1 MSGDGGG
8 LTETGGLMGA
18 GGAAPAESWRRR
30 TDWRKE
36 TGEGYMPSGREITPE
51 AERIVRYVNRDRLW
65 QRHMELARFG
75 ARSDGG
81 VNRQALSAE
90 EIAARAHLIGIAR
103 ARGFGVATDP
113 AGNLFFRL
121 QGREPHLPPVLSG
134 SHMDSQPTGGRF
146 DGIYGVLAA
155 VEVLEAIRDA
165 GHVPRR
171 SIEAVAWMN
180 EEGSRFAPG
189 MMGSEAFAGV
199 RPLDEILGVR
209 DADGV
214 TVAAALAT
222 VNAAFPDV
230 PLRELGQP
238 VEAYV
243 EAHIEQG
250 PVLEAEGRVVGAV
263 TGIQGKQTFR
273 VTVTG
278 EEAHAGTKPMAER
291 RDALIAA
298 SAMVQRLHAIARS
311 TAEDL
316 MLTFGRFTVSPNAP
330 SVVPAKVVFS
340 IDLRHFDTG
349 LMQGF
354 GAAIPDLCAE
364 LAGGCTVVVEP
375 LVDAPSLVFPEV
387 LRERICD
394 IAAVLGHPAMDLPS
408 AAGHDARHLHAIA
421 PAAMI
426 FIPCHQGISHHPTER
441 AEPEHLHAGARV
453 LAALLVELAG

>member
-1 MSGDGGG
+1 
-8 LTETGGLMGA
+8 
-18 GGAAPAESWRRR
+18 
-30 TDWRKE
+30 
-36 TGEGYMPSGREITPE
+36 
-51 AERIVRYVNRDRLW
+51 
-65 QRHMELARFG
+65 
-75 ARSDGG
+75 
-81 VNRQALSAE
+81 
-90 EIAARAHLIGIAR
+90 
-103 ARGFGVATDP
+103 
-113 AGNLFFRL
+113 
-121 QGREPHLPPVLSG
+121 
-134 SHMDSQPTGGRF
+134 
-146 DGIYGVLAA
+146 
-155 VEVLEAIRDA
+155 
-165 GHVPRR
+165 
-171 SIEAVAWMN
+171 
-180 EEGSRFAPG
+180 

-214 TVAAALAT
+214 SVATALAA
-222 VNAAFPDV
+222 VNSAFPDV
-230 PLRELGQP
+230 PVRELGQP

-263 TGIQGKQTFR
+263 TGIQGKQTYR

-298 SAMVQRLHAIARS
+298 SAMVQCLHAIARS
-311 TAEDL
+311 TADDL

-364 LAGGCTVVVEP
+364 LSGGCEVVVEP
-375 LVDAPSLVFPEV
+375 LVDAPSLVFPEA
-387 LRERICD
+387 LRDRIRD
-394 IAAVLGHPAMDLPS
+394 IAAVLGHPVMDLAS

-421 PAAMI
+421 PTAMI

-441 AEPEHLHAGARV
+441 AEPAHLHAGARV
-453 LAALLVELAG
+453 LAALLAELAG